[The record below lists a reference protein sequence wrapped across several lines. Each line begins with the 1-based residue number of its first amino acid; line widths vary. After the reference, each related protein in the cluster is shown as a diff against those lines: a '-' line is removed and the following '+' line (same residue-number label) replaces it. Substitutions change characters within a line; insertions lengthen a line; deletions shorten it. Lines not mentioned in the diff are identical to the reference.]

1 MFVKQRMF
9 KPRIL
14 RKHLQLL
21 LKLIIKDNNNIV
33 KTGGVENLLKPYLDE
48 NTGNVEASFD
58 NRMNDDAT

>member
-1 MFVKQRMF
+1 MF